1 MKRNVKQKKALIALL
16 TASCIGITISGCAA
30 ETENADERNEQNAG
44 QEITAEDMQFL
55 EPVSDESIA
64 NDLPAD
70 DSTTNESSVNDTN
83 GANSTPADPSD
94 MQETPTDS
102 QSLYEQ
108 FLNNNAAITVSSDYP
123 RSDYME
129 PIFDA
134 GNSYTLSELGTRV
147 SQFFLDPE
155 YTDKTSC
162 DYIQYAYIDCPDTA
176 DTTDKNLL
184 IKFVGLNIYSQ
195 NDDSYSVYIITE
207 NNGQLYVTGE
217 YQCWARSATTAYAN
231 GIVGDSGSSGAGDH
245 YVGLSVILS
254 SGKHASIYSAEE
266 LFGWWTSY
274 VDAGIYSEVFDE
286 NENAESN
293 LIVSIYTIG
302 DKRYYLYDTSEC
314 SEESKTQCENY
325 INRCRDEAGINWV
338 AAEEIQSAIQNQ
350 CSTLGIDYSI
360 AQNRD
365 EAVWNNL

>member
-1 MKRNVKQKKALIALL
+1 MKRNVKQKKVPAALL
-16 TASCIGITISGCAA
+16 AASCIGIALSGCAA
-30 ETENADERNEQNAG
+30 KTGNTDEQNAG
-44 QEITAEDMQFL
+44 QEITAEDIQFL
-55 EPVSDESIA
+55 EPVADESML
-64 NDLPAD
+64 NDFPAD
-70 DSTTNESSVNDTN
+70 NSASNESAVNKTNETGDTPTDSPD
-83 GANSTPADPSD
+83 APEAA
-94 MQETPTDS
+94 TDS

-108 FLNNNAAITVSSDYP
+108 FLNGNAVVTVSSDYP

-129 PIFDA
+129 PTFEA
-134 GNSYTLSELGTRV
+134 GSSYTLSELGARV

-155 YTDKTSC
+155 YTDKTSY

-176 DTTDKNLL
+176 NTTDQNLL

-195 NDDSYSVYIITE
+195 DDDSYSVYIITE
-207 NNGQLYVTGE
+207 NNSQLYVTGE

-231 GIVGDSGSSGAGDH
+231 GFLGDSGSGGAGDH

-254 SGKHASIYSAEE
+254 SGKNTSIYSAEE

-274 VDAGIYSEVFDE
+274 VNADIYSEVFDDD
-286 NENAESN
+286 ENAESN

-302 DKRYYLYDTSEC
+302 DNRYYLYDTSEC

-338 AAEEIQSAIQNQ
+338 ADEEIQTAIQNQ
-350 CSTLGIDYSI
+350 CSALGIDYSI
-360 AQNRD
+360 TQNRD

>member
-1 MKRNVKQKKALIALL
+1 MKRNVKQKKVLTALL
-16 TASCIGITISGCAA
+16 AASCIGIALSGCTA
-30 ETENADERNEQNAG
+30 ETGNADEQNAG

-55 EPVSDESIA
+55 EPAADESMS
-64 NDLPAD
+64 NDFPAD
-70 DSTTNESSVNDTN
+70 NSASNEPSVNDTN
-83 GANSTPADPSD
+83 GASDTPADPPD
-94 MQETPTDS
+94 MPETATDS

-108 FLNNNAAITVSSDYP
+108 FLNNNATVTVSSDYP

-129 PIFDA
+129 PTFEA
-134 GNSYTLSELGTRV
+134 GSSYTLSELGTHV

-155 YTDKTSC
+155 YTDKTSY

-176 DTTDKNLL
+176 DTTDRNLL

-195 NDDSYSVYIITE
+195 DDDSYSVYIITE
-207 NNGQLYVTGE
+207 NNGQLYVMGE

-231 GIVGDSGSSGAGDH
+231 GILGDSGSGGAGDH

-254 SGKHASIYSAEE
+254 NGKNASIYSGEE

-274 VDAGIYSEVFDE
+274 VNAGIYSEVFDDD
-286 NENAESN
+286 ENAESN

-302 DKRYYLYDTSEC
+302 DNRYYLYDTSEC
-314 SEESKTQCENY
+314 SDESIAQCENY

-338 AAEEIQSAIQNQ
+338 AYEEIQTAIQNQ
-350 CSTLGIDYSI
+350 CSALGIDYSI
-360 AQNRD
+360 TQNRD